1 MATLGWLNET
11 KALPLFNE
19 CQLLQIIDQGII
31 EYCRSGKLN
40 QLLANYGIID
50 WQ

>member
-1 MATLGWLNET
+1 MATPGWLDET

-19 CQLLQIIDQGII
+19 SQLLQIIDQGIF
-31 EYCRSGKLN
+31 EYCRSGKFDT
-40 QLLANYGIID
+40 LLANYDIID